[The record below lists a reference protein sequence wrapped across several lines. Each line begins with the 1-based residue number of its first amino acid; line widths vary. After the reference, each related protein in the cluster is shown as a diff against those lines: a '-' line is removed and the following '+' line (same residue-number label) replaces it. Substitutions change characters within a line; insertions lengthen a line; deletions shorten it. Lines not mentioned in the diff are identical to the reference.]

1 MSRQSPAEAP
11 VNPRV
16 TGLRAPESVL
26 VVDDHRIFAELLTF
40 ALTDGAPLR
49 SVRVASNRAEAI
61 AALDAARVDV
71 AILDIRLV
79 DGSGLDLIEPI
90 RRHHPA
96 ARVIALTGYP
106 RRDEAERALTLGAS
120 AYLAKDGSLDK
131 LVRALAVATPARPV
145 VVEEFPEDQLAGGTL
160 TPREREV
167 LLRLVAGD
175 DAARI
180 AARLSLSVLTV
191 RSHIKS
197 VLAKLGVSSQLEAVA
212 EAARA
217 GLSAARTS

>member
-1 MSRQSPAEAP
+1 MPHRRPSEALATP
-11 VNPRV
+11 DDR
-16 TGLRAPESVL
+16 GRGAPEAVL

-40 ALTDGAPLR
+40 ALTEGSPAR
-49 SVRVASNRAEAI
+49 SVRVATSRAECA
-61 AALDAARVDV
+61 AALHVVDVDV
-71 AILDIRLV
+71 AILDVRLD

-90 RRHHPA
+90 RRHHPS

-106 RRDEAERALTLGAS
+106 RRDEAERAIRLGAS
-120 AYLAKDGSLDK
+120 AYLAKDGSLDT
-131 LVRALAVATPARPV
+131 LVRALRQATPARPV
-145 VVEEFPEDQLAGGTL
+145 VVDEFPEDRLAGGAL

-180 AARLSLSVLTV
+180 AAALSLSVLTV

-197 VLAKLGVSSQLEAVA
+197 VLAKLGVNSQLEAVA
-212 EAARA
+212 EAARV
-217 GLSAARTS
+217 GLSAPGSS